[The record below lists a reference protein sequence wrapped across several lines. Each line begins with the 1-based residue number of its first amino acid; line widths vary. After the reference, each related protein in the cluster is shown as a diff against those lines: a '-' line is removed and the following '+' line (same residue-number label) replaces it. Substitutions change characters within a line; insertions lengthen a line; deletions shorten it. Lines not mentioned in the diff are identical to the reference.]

1 MIRFR
6 FQDLQIWQLSIEL
19 SDELFDLADKVE
31 LKKYFRIAEQLRGV
45 ILSISNNIAEGSGN
59 IAEGSGSYSKK
70 DFANFLNMSR
80 RSVFE
85 VVNILII
92 LERRGFISKDILNVY
107 IEKLDEI
114 SRKVSSFRNTLNT

>member
-31 LKKYFRIAEQLRGV
+31 LKKYSRIAEQLRGAV
-45 ILSISNNIAEGSGN
+45 LSISNN

-92 LERRGFISKDILNVY
+92 LERRGFISKGMLNLY

-114 SRKVSSFRNTLNT
+114 SRKVSSFRNTLNA